1 MKLCFYFGVFARN
14 GGIEE
19 FTKDLALALLD
30 SGVDVEIVCA
40 SLKHP
45 LLEQLKLAG
54 AKIIR
59 VPVYHGCR
67 WHIPDYALFLFALVR
82 VARADVVVH
91 RKPHPELVYRFL
103 SKKATHIYITAYR
116 PKEQLP
122 SCTDR
127 EKFFSFFDLVFTQTE
142 AFRNDLIECGLERP
156 IHVIPHIPPVMHNL
170 AERRAE
176 KDRVLRVGM
185 MGRLE
190 SQKNPLYAME
200 IALALRQTPPGGID
214 NVEFHVYGTGALEQA
229 MRSRAEKEHLGCFFH
244 GRYHR
249 SNVEEIVSENDLFI
263 ITSVTEGQCIVALE
277 VLAGGRPLFATPVG
291 ALPEILRKSERG
303 ALLPE
308 NAAAA
313 AAECIS
319 TWMADKRLGAEAIQ
333 RSYYQDYN
341 TEDVKSRYVELI
353 KKTARK
359 AWHY

>member
-1 MKLCFYFGVFARN
+1 MRLCFYSGVFARN

-19 FTKDLALALLD
+19 FTKDLALSLID

-67 WHIPDYALFLFALVR
+67 WNIPDYALFLFALVR

-91 RKPHPELVYRFL
+91 RKPLPVRFYRFL
-103 SKKATHIYITAYR
+103 SRKATHIYITGYR
-116 PKEQLP
+116 PKEQFP
-122 SCTDR
+122 SRTDR
-127 EKFFSFFDLVFTQTE
+127 AKFFSFFDSVFTQTE
-142 AFRNDLIECGLERP
+142 IFRSDLIACGIRCP
-156 IHVIPHIPPVMHNL
+156 IHVIPHIPPPMHDL
-170 AERRAE
+170 FER
-176 KDRVLRVGM
+176 KNGQDRVVRVGM

-190 SQKNPLYAME
+190 RQKNPLYAME
-200 IALALRQTPPGGID
+200 IMLALREARPSGID
-214 NVEFHVYGTGALEQA
+214 NVEFHVYGTGVLEQE
-229 MRSRAEKEHLGCFFH
+229 MRSRAEKERMGCFFH

-249 SNVEEIVSENDLFI
+249 SSVPEIVLENDLFL
-263 ITSVTEGQCIVALE
+263 ITSVSEGQCIVALE

-308 NAAAA
+308 NAANVAA
-313 AAECIS
+313 KCICAWLADERPAAES
-319 TWMADKRLGAEAIQ
+319 IQ

-341 TEDVKSRYVELI
+341 TEGIKNRYVDLI
-353 KKTARK
+353 KKTAQK
-359 AWHY
+359 EWL